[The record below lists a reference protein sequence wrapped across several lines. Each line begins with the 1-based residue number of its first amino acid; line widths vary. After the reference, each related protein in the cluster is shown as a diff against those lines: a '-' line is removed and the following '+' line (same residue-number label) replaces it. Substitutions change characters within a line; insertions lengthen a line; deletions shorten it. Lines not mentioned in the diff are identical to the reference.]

1 MSHYASLSQ
10 VLAALT
16 MLTACTTRIV
26 VQDSTPPPLE
36 SERSSAARSTA
47 ATLGV
52 PPGHLPPPG
61 QCRVWMRGTPPGH
74 QPRSKSCDGIRDT
87 APAGSMILYRP
98 SKDRKHVEA
107 WYVDHQRSGV
117 IVRVELF
124 DAETGRATNQE

>member
-1 MSHYASLSQ
+1 MYHYARVSR
-10 VLAALT
+10 VLAVLT

-26 VQDSTPPPLE
+26 MQESTPAPVE
-36 SERSSAARSTA
+36 SERSNSARSTA

-61 QCRVWMRGTPPGH
+61 QCRVWVRGTPPGH
-74 QPRSKSCDGIRDT
+74 QPRSRSCDGIDAT

-98 SKDRKHVEA
+98 SRDRKHVEA
-107 WYVDHQRSGV
+107 WYVDRKRPGV

-124 DAETGRATNQE
+124 DAETGRAANQE